1 MNGLA
6 ESSKHTI
13 KIKDSAQAKLLLEGG
28 HKMLKSKPGVN
39 YILFF
44 SSILLFCLSVLPC
57 FSATIIVNTTADDN
71 TVNGNCTLRE
81 AINAVNAQF
90 PYDNCPAGD
99 GNNDTID
106 LTGLSGVITLT
117 SVCPDIRKNVTIT
130 GPGASVLSINANS
143 VWSGLGIFN
152 EGTAPTV
159 NVSGLTIT
167 GGNHPVMGGGV
178 YIIGPATVSI
188 SSCVISGNQAP
199 TGGGVYNS
207 LGFVTVNDSEIISNT
222 ASNSGGGIHHD
233 SGILVIN
240 RSTITHNRATTQ
252 GGGGIFGNAVGNPL
266 TINET
271 TIAYNEAWVCGAIDH
286 GSSPITVTATSIHH
300 NSDTFGVG
308 GIRNQGPA
316 LYANTTIS
324 NNTGDGLVI
333 TAANAAS
340 ATLMNCTV
348 AYNTSNGIYNDR
360 TTTLQNTIV
369 ANNGVDCSGLVITS
383 NGHNLD
389 GDGTCGLT
397 GTGDITNT
405 NALLAPLQDN
415 GGPTLT
421 HALLT
426 GSPAIDAGNP
436 AGCQLT
442 DQRGVSRPQDG
453 DGNGI
458 AICDI
463 GAFERQ
469 PSEPFVIEG
478 TIGTQVTLTGSGFG
492 EKKGKVLIGDVAS
505 KKAKVLKIAKDGWHD
520 DQIICTVT
528 KLPEGPYTA
537 PFDVTIITKSK
548 PPVSIPLK
556 DAFTV
561 RAPWISSYSS
571 ANTHPNTEVTVDGMF
586 FGGKKGKVY
595 LVSQSTGRKK
605 SCKATYWYM
614 DPTDGTNSQL
624 KFLVP
629 KVDPGSYWLYVS
641 NKVGNSPI
649 DVPFQVN

>member
-1 MNGLA
+1 
-6 ESSKHTI
+6 
-13 KIKDSAQAKLLLEGG
+13 
-28 HKMLKSKPGVN
+28 MLKFKPGVN
-39 YILFF
+39 YILLFG
-44 SSILLFCLSVLPC
+44 SLLLFCLSVLPC

-167 GGNHPVMGGGV
+167 GGNHPVMGGGI
-178 YIIGPATVSI
+178 YISGPATVNI
-188 SSCVISGNQAP
+188 SSCVISENQANI
-199 TGGGVYNS
+199 GGGVFNS
-207 LGFVTVNDSEIISNT
+207 LGFVTINDSEIISNT
-222 ASNSGGGIHHD
+222 ASHSGGGIHHD
-233 SGILVIN
+233 SGVLVIN

-252 GGGGIFGNAVGNPL
+252 GGGGIFGNATGNPL

-271 TIAYNEAWVCGAIDH
+271 TIAYNEAWSCGAIDH
-286 GSSPITVTATSIHH
+286 GSSPITVTASSVHH

-340 ATLMNCTV
+340 ATLVNCTV

-405 NALLAPLQDN
+405 NAFLGPLQDN

-426 GSPAIDAGNP
+426 GSTAIDTGNP
-436 AGCQLT
+436 AGCPLT

-469 PSEPFVIEG
+469 PSDPFAIEG
-478 TIGTQVTLTGSGFG
+478 TIGTIVTLTGSGFG
-492 EKKGKVLIGDVAS
+492 EKKGKILINGIA
-505 KKAKVLKIAKDGWHD
+505 ATIAKGDWAD
-520 DQIICTVT
+520 DQIT
-528 KLPEGPYTA
+528 
-537 PFDVTIITKSK
+537 FTIKK
-548 PPVSIPLK
+548 PPMPV
-556 DAFTV
+556 DVA
-561 RAPWISSYSS
+561 
-571 ANTHPNTEVTVDGMF
+571 HPVTVVVNKVPRVLTDTFTLRLPALDDLLITSGAYPDPIHVTGRF
-586 FGGKKGKVY
+586 FGTKKGKAY
-595 LVSQSTGRKK
+595 LYNPTTNKKKNLKVTDWKMNESTGTSEITFDVPKTSK
-605 SCKATYWYM
+605 SFPAKAY
-614 DPTDGTNSQL
+614 QL
-624 KFLVP
+624 KI
-629 KVDPGSYWLYVS
+629 S
-641 NKVGNSPI
+641 NKVGPATTTPEFI
-649 DVPFQVN
+649 VLAPAP

>member
-1 MNGLA
+1 
-6 ESSKHTI
+6 
-13 KIKDSAQAKLLLEGG
+13 
-28 HKMLKSKPGVN
+28 
-39 YILFF
+39 
-44 SSILLFCLSVLPC
+44 
-57 FSATIIVNTTADDN
+57 
-71 TVNGNCTLRE
+71 
-81 AINAVNAQF
+81 
-90 PYDNCPAGD
+90 
-99 GNNDTID
+99 
-106 LTGLSGVITLT
+106 
-117 SVCPDIRKNVTIT
+117 
-130 GPGASVLSINANS
+130 
-143 VWSGLGIFN
+143 
-152 EGTAPTV
+152 
-159 NVSGLTIT
+159 
-167 GGNHPVMGGGV
+167 
-178 YIIGPATVSI
+178 
-188 SSCVISGNQAP
+188 
-199 TGGGVYNS
+199 
-207 LGFVTVNDSEIISNT
+207 
-222 ASNSGGGIHHD
+222 
-233 SGILVIN
+233 
-240 RSTITHNRATTQ
+240 
-252 GGGGIFGNAVGNPL
+252 
-266 TINET
+266 
-271 TIAYNEAWVCGAIDH
+271 
-286 GSSPITVTATSIHH
+286 
-300 NSDTFGVG
+300 
-308 GIRNQGPA
+308 
-316 LYANTTIS
+316 
-324 NNTGDGLVI
+324 
-333 TAANAAS
+333 
-340 ATLMNCTV
+340 
-348 AYNTSNGIYNDR
+348 
-360 TTTLQNTIV
+360 
-369 ANNGVDCSGLVITS
+369 
-383 NGHNLD
+383 
-389 GDGTCGLT
+389 
-397 GTGDITNT
+397 
-405 NALLAPLQDN
+405 
-415 GGPTLT
+415 
-421 HALLT
+421 
-426 GSPAIDAGNP
+426 
-436 AGCQLT
+436 LT

>member
-1 MNGLA
+1 
-6 ESSKHTI
+6 
-13 KIKDSAQAKLLLEGG
+13 
-28 HKMLKSKPGVN
+28 
-39 YILFF
+39 
-44 SSILLFCLSVLPC
+44 
-57 FSATIIVNTTADDN
+57 
-71 TVNGNCTLRE
+71 
-81 AINAVNAQF
+81 
-90 PYDNCPAGD
+90 
-99 GNNDTID
+99 
-106 LTGLSGVITLT
+106 
-117 SVCPDIRKNVTIT
+117 
-130 GPGASVLSINANS
+130 
-143 VWSGLGIFN
+143 
-152 EGTAPTV
+152 
-159 NVSGLTIT
+159 
-167 GGNHPVMGGGV
+167 
-178 YIIGPATVSI
+178 
-188 SSCVISGNQAP
+188 
-199 TGGGVYNS
+199 
-207 LGFVTVNDSEIISNT
+207 
-222 ASNSGGGIHHD
+222 
-233 SGILVIN
+233 
-240 RSTITHNRATTQ
+240 
-252 GGGGIFGNAVGNPL
+252 
-266 TINET
+266 
-271 TIAYNEAWVCGAIDH
+271 
-286 GSSPITVTATSIHH
+286 
-300 NSDTFGVG
+300 
-308 GIRNQGPA
+308 
-316 LYANTTIS
+316 
-324 NNTGDGLVI
+324 
-333 TAANAAS
+333 
-340 ATLMNCTV
+340 
-348 AYNTSNGIYNDR
+348 
-360 TTTLQNTIV
+360 V

-463 GAFERQ
+463 GAFEHQ

-548 PPVSIPLK
+548 PPVSIPLE

-561 RAPWISSYSS
+561 RNPRISSYSL
-571 ANTHPNTEVTVDGMF
+571 ANTHPGAEVTVDGTF

-595 LVSQSTGRKK
+595 LVSETGSNKPK
-605 SCKATYWYM
+605 SCKVTYWYM
-614 DPTDGTNSQL
+614 DPTDGTNSQI
-624 KFLVP
+624 KFMIP
-629 KVDPGSYWLYVS
+629 KVEPGSYWLYIS
-641 NKVGNSPI
+641 NKVGSSPI
-649 DVPFQVN
+649 DVPFRVD